1 MKTLHTKA
9 AILTLLAGLVWSSGS
24 AFAQTTI
31 WGGRGLL
38 RVQSAET
45 IGRRTFYLN
54 SYFGTFL
61 QAKPQQTTLGKDH
74 TLTIGLTYGFS
85 PLLEITAMLTP
96 YQDDQQSVWGPPG
109 DSQLGLKF
117 RTPFSGR
124 AIITSVWLFTRI
136 PTAKV
141 ANVPFEPYSSGK
153 LGAGAMAI
161 MTLDMTESFPLFPLK
176 AHFNFG
182 YMDHNLKDALF
193 NDPEDQFFLGF
204 GFKFPIRST
213 IVYTEY
219 TAEVFAN
226 NPAITQ
232 FNQNS
237 QRITQGLKFL
247 GPRNLIFD
255 IALDISLAR
264 KPENPDQVFL
274 KEYASWK
281 FYVGINYQFFFDRS
295 ERGFAARQRSRNG
308 NAKKLEL
315 PPDVNERRQRIQDEL
330 QKMEKTL
337 IEEKEKAKKNKSDN
351 DN

>member
-1 MKTLHTKA
+1 MKKLHTKA
-9 AILTLLAGLVWSSGS
+9 AIFALLVGLVWSGESML
-24 AFAQTTI
+24 AQTTI

-85 PLLEITAMLTP
+85 PLLEITALLTP
-96 YQDDQQSVWGPPG
+96 YQDDQQHVWGPPG

-117 RTPFSGR
+117 RTPFSGSS
-124 AIITSVWLFTRI
+124 IITSVWLFTRI

-176 AHFNFG
+176 AHLNFG

-193 NDPEDQFFLGF
+193 NDPEDQFLLGA

-226 NPAITQ
+226 NPVITQ

-247 GPRNLIFD
+247 GPKNLIFD
-255 IALDISLAR
+255 IAVDFSLSK
-264 KPENPDQVFL
+264 KPDNPDRVFL

-295 ERGFAARQRSRNG
+295 ERGLVTRHRSRNDK
-308 NAKKLEL
+308 AQKLEL
-315 PPDVNERRQRIQDEL
+315 PPEVNERRQQIQDEL
-330 QKMEKTL
+330 KKMEKTL
-337 IEEKEKAKKNKSDN
+337 KKEKDKKNKSEHEN
-351 DN
+351 